1 MTAIHIPQQLL
12 DAVDEDDYAE
22 RYEWL
27 AALPR
32 VVTEIASDWALEL
45 GEPYIPGG
53 QCAWVAPART
63 PAGDD
68 LVLKVGWRH
77 REAEHEADALRFWDD
92 NGAVRCPAA
101 RSLEDTETA
110 PSTAPPLDHSMT
122 PRRCCSNAV
131 FPAPSCAR
139 LPSPSRTSWWRA

>member
-63 PAGDD
+63 PGDVVAAGSALAHANKGDD
-68 LVLKVGWRH
+68 G
-77 REAEHEADALRFWDD
+77 
-92 NGAVRCPAA
+92 
-101 RSLEDTETA
+101 T
-110 PSTAPPLDHSMT
+110 
-122 PRRCCSNAV
+122 
-131 FPAPSCAR
+131 
-139 LPSPSRTSWWRA
+139 